1 MLLLAYRVALSDCE
15 VEVSEELA
23 PLANEVL
30 VECLDFDFALV
41 VANPVELLGR
51 SCVMVAF
58 SFETGRFLELVFR
71 STLTFVE
78 DRLKSS
84 SL

>member
-1 MLLLAYRVALSDCE
+1 MALSDYE
-15 VEVSEELA
+15 VAVSEELA

-30 VECLDFDFALV
+30 FECLDFDFALV

-51 SCVMVAF
+51 SCVTEMVAF

-71 STLTFVE
+71 STLTFVD